1 MNKIV
6 LLGHPASGLAAV
18 ESLLQASGMQA
29 ALPSQRDG
37 LLPQQI
43 TDTLCQAHGC
53 APLADA
59 MAEDDLAPQQAGT
72 VWHGLAL
79 DLLLG
84 NLQQPL
90 WGWAD
95 ARSIYWLD
103 YWAQLDPH
111 ITFVMVYD
119 HPASALQASGAELL
133 SGQHGTPPEM
143 AVSRLLENWQA
154 YNGAMLQFY
163 SRHPGR
169 CLLVNTQRA
178 RQQLADYLAQL
189 CDQLHHRHH
198 LTLEYTEARTE
209 GPAVVPQNQTLALAI
224 EQGGG
229 SERLLD
235 QWFGAHSA
243 VEHHLLNELLQE
255 HPLALQ
261 IYEELE
267 AAATVRAN
275 SSNSPSSTQALHPG
289 EAWIQLIEQRQ
300 ALATLTLS
308 LYEQLMEQQQR
319 YLGAQNQLALE
330 ARQAQST
337 QTQLEEARQHLK
349 QAEEEGELVL
359 AQLHQ
364 VQEELEKVFLNKQEQ
379 TQQFEALKKELKAT
393 KAPVLAPP
401 PDNTKVKDLEEEN
414 DLLLAQL
421 HQVQEELE
429 RYYLENQDLK
439 NKQPKPQP
447 KPTGAALRIQ
457 QQLSYRLGAALIKHG
472 KTPWGWLR
480 MPFALAGQVRAYSAD
495 QRAKA
500 GQKLPPIHSYADAH
514 EADRYRQHLSYQL
527 GQTLLKHGKTPWGW
541 LWLPF
546 ALAGTAR
553 AFKKARAS

>member
-1 MNKIV
+1 MNKIL
-6 LLGHPASGLAAV
+6 LLGHPTSGLAAV

-59 MAEDDLAPQQAGT
+59 MAEEDLAPQQAGT

-103 YWAQLDPH
+103 YWGQLDPH

-133 SGQHGTPPEM
+133 SGQHGTPPDM

-163 SRHPGR
+163 SRQPGR

-178 RQQLADYLAQL
+178 RQQLADYL
-189 CDQLHHRHH
+189 DQLGDKLHGKA
-198 LTLEYTEARTE
+198 LPALEALPAPAATEAPTTS
-209 GPAVVPQNQTLALAI
+209 ANTLTLALAQSP
-224 EQGGG
+224 EANATNLAAWLQGE
-229 SERLLD
+229 SALDRLLVD
-235 QWFGAHSA
+235 Q
-243 VEHHLLNELLQE
+243 LLQD
-255 HPLALQ
+255 HPLAAQ
-261 IYEELE
+261 IYAELE
-267 AAATVRAN
+267 AASTVPA
-275 SSNSPSSTQALHPG
+275 TQAGASLCHPG
-289 EAWIQLIEQRQ
+289 QAWLDLIAQRQ
-300 ALATLTLS
+300 AIS
-308 LYEQLMEQQQR
+308 SVVMGLYEQVQTLQQQ
-319 YLGAQNQLALE
+319 LSDAKLLANQ
-330 ARQAQST
+330 
-337 QTQLEEARQHLK
+337 
-349 QAEEEGELVL
+349 
-359 AQLHQ
+359 
-364 VQEELEKVFLNKQEQ
+364 
-379 TQQFEALKKELKAT
+379 QQ
-393 KAPVLAPP
+393 APVLAPP
-401 PDNTKVKDLEEEN
+401 QVKDLEEEN
-414 DLLLAQL
+414 DLLLTQL

-439 NKQPKPQP
+439 KKQTKPKA
-447 KPTGAALRIQ
+447 KPYGAAQRIQ
-457 QQLSYRLGAALIKHG
+457 EQLSYRLGAAMIANSRSLG
-472 KTPWGWLR
+472 GWLR
-480 MPFALAGQVRAYSAD
+480 MPFTLAGQVRAYRAD

-546 ALAGTAR
+546 ALAGTAK
-553 AFKKARAS
+553 AFKKARA

>member
-1 MNKIV
+1 MNKII
-6 LLGHPASGLAAV
+6 LLGHTSSGSLAV

-29 ALPSQRDG
+29 ALPSKREG

-53 APLADA
+53 APLVDA

-84 NLQQPL
+84 NLHQPL

-119 HPASALQASGAELL
+119 HPASALQASGSELL

-163 SRHPGR
+163 SRQPGR

-189 CDQLHHRHH
+189 GDKLHGRAPPA
-198 LTLEYTEARTE
+198 LEALPAPVATEAPTNS
-209 GPAVVPQNQTLALAI
+209 GNTLTLALAQAP
-224 EQGGG
+224 EANATNLTAWLQGE
-229 SERLLD
+229 SALDRLLVD
-235 QWFGAHSA
+235 Q
-243 VEHHLLNELLQE
+243 LLQD
-255 HPLALQ
+255 HPVAAQ
-261 IYEELE
+261 IYAELE
-267 AAATVRAN
+267 AASTVPA
-275 SSNSPSSTQALHPG
+275 TQASASLCHPG
-289 EAWIQLIEQRQ
+289 QAWLDLIAHRQ
-300 ALATLTLS
+300 AISSVVMGLFEQVQTL
-308 LYEQLMEQQQR
+308 QQQ
-319 YLGAQNQLALE
+319 LSDAKLLANQ
-330 ARQAQST
+330 
-337 QTQLEEARQHLK
+337 
-349 QAEEEGELVL
+349 
-359 AQLHQ
+359 
-364 VQEELEKVFLNKQEQ
+364 
-379 TQQFEALKKELKAT
+379 QQ
-393 KAPVLAPP
+393 APVLGPP
-401 PDNTKVKDLEEEN
+401 QVKELEEEN
-414 DLLLAQL
+414 ELLLTQL

-429 RYYLENQDLK
+429 RYYLENQALK
-439 NKQPKPQP
+439 GNKKFSSSSYSAAGNHY
-447 KPTGAALRIQ
+447 GAAQRIQ
-457 QQLSYRLGAALIKHG
+457 HQLSYRLGAAMIANSRSLG
-472 KTPWGWLR
+472 GWLR
-480 MPFALAGQVRAYSAD
+480 MPFALAGQVRAYRAD

-500 GQKLPPIHSYADAH
+500 GQKLPSIHSYADAH

-546 ALAGTAR
+546 ALAGTAK
-553 AFKKARAS
+553 AFKKARA